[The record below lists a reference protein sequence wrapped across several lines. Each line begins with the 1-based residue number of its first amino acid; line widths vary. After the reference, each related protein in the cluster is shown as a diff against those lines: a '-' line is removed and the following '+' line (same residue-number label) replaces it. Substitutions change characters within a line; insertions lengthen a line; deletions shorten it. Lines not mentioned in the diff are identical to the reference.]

1 MTCADVTSSE
11 SAKTS
16 PSDASDAPCPACQAA
31 ATRPLSGQY
40 RMQCLAC
47 CTRLVLSAHPSKPQA
62 AAMLAAI
69 GRFPGAPGRAE
80 ILESVRQALTRRP

>member
-1 MTCADVTSSE
+1 MTCAIAQPSE
-11 SAKTS
+11 SARI
-16 PSDASDAPCPACQAA
+16 DRSDAPDACPACESSRQ
-31 ATRPLSGQY
+31 RPLSGQY

-69 GRFPGAPGRAE
+69 ARFPGAPGRE
-80 ILESVRQALTRRP
+80 QILESVRQALTKRR